1 MQGDRPEIQRE
12 ADYAQRILYV
22 ICVLLNGE
30 GYEATW
36 NELVAYVYEVEGVRE
51 VLEVLNMCMLKGFG
65 RIWKRFYVFWGVT
78 PPPETRKKKP
88 EMGTGGGVTQ
98 PPCKFS

>member
-1 MQGDRPEIQRE
+1 MNVAIGKWKVNTTSFGQNIYCEHFSFDDYVFPPTSLRRLIREWSGYAQVQGDRPEIQRE

-36 NELVAYVYEVEGVRE
+36 NELVAYVSEVEGVRE
-51 VLEVLNMCMLKGFG
+51 V
-65 RIWKRFYVFWGVT
+65 
-78 PPPETRKKKP
+78 
-88 EMGTGGGVTQ
+88 
-98 PPCKFS
+98 

>member
-36 NELVAYVYEVEGVRE
+36 NELVAYVSEVEGVRE
-51 VLEVLNMCMLKGFG
+51 V
-65 RIWKRFYVFWGVT
+65 
-78 PPPETRKKKP
+78 
-88 EMGTGGGVTQ
+88 
-98 PPCKFS
+98 